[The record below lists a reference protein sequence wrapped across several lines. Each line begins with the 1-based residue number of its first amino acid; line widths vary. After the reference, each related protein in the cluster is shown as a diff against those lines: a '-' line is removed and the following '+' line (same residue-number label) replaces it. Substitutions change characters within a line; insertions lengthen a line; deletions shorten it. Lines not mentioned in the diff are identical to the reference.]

1 MKKLAFVTT
10 LILGIGLLGLVGC
23 SKPAGIDISKLES
36 AFQTASAVDKAEVD
50 KAITAVKAGDFSG
63 ALASLQK
70 AAASVNLTPEQ
81 KSSIEDLITQLKS
94 KVGETVKAAVDDTTK
109 AVKEGADKAA
119 TDVRKA
125 VSK

>member
-63 ALASLQK
+63 ATPDRG
-70 AAASVNLTPEQ
+70 AAMGHDP
-81 KSSIEDLITQLKS
+81 
-94 KVGETVKAAVDDTTK
+94 
-109 AVKEGADKAA
+109 
-119 TDVRKA
+119 R
-125 VSK
+125 